1 MLLIFGLGNPGSG
14 YANNRHNVGFMAV
27 DEIVRRH
34 GLSAPR
40 ARFQSETFEG
50 VIGGSK
56 IMTLKPNTFMNNS
69 GNAVGAA
76 MRYYKLT
83 PSDILVIHDE
93 LDIDAG
99 RIKAKTGGGSA
110 GHNGIRSIAA
120 HIGADFHRLRI
131 GIAHPGDRRA
141 VIGHVLNNFAKSDRS
156 WLDPL
161 LDAMA
166 EALPLLVGGDEP
178 GFMTRVA
185 LLTRPAQTT
194 ESKGA

>member
-14 YANNRHNVGFMAV
+14 YADNRHNIGFMAV

-34 GLSAPR
+34 GLSASR
-40 ARFQSETFEG
+40 VRFQSETLEG
-50 VIGGSK
+50 EIDGAK
-56 IMTLKPNTFMNNS
+56 IMALKPTTFMNNS

-83 PSDILVIHDE
+83 PADILVIHDE
-93 LDIDAG
+93 IDLDAG
-99 RIKAKTGGGSA
+99 RIKVKTGGGSA

-120 HIGADFHRLRI
+120 HIGADFKRLRI
-131 GIAHPGDRRA
+131 GIAHPGEKDD
-141 VIGHVLNNFAKSDRS
+141 VIGHVLNNFAKSDKA

-161 LDAMA
+161 LDAIA
-166 EALPLLVGGDEP
+166 ETLPLLVAGDEP

-185 LLTRPAQTT
+185 LLTRPV
-194 ESKGA
+194 E

>member
-14 YANNRHNVGFMAV
+14 YANNRHNIGFMAV

-34 GLSAPR
+34 GFSASR

-50 VIGGSK
+50 VIGGTK
-56 IMTLKPNTFMNNS
+56 IMALKPTTFVNNS

-83 PSDILVIHDE
+83 PSDIMVIHDE
-93 LDIDAG
+93 LDLDAG
-99 RIKAKTGGGSA
+99 RLRVKSGGGSA

-120 HIGADFHRLRI
+120 HIGPDFHRLRI

-141 VIGHVLNNFAKSDRS
+141 VIGHVLNNFAKSDMA
-156 WLDPL
+156 WLGPM
-161 LDAMA
+161 LDAIA
-166 EALPLLVGGDEP
+166 EALPLLVDGDGP

-185 LLTRPAQTT
+185 LLTRPSETK
-194 ESKGA
+194 EV

>member
-14 YANNRHNVGFMAV
+14 YADNRHNIGFMAV

-50 VIGGSK
+50 VISESK
-56 IMTLKPNTFMNNS
+56 VMACKPTTYMNNS
-69 GNAVGAA
+69 GDAVGAA

-83 PSDILVIHDE
+83 PADVVVIHDE
-93 LDIDAG
+93 IDLEAG
-99 RIKAKTGGGSA
+99 KIRVKRGGGSA

-120 HIGADFHRLRI
+120 HIGPEFQRLRI
-131 GIAHPGDRRA
+131 GIAHPGDKRA
-141 VIGHVLNNFAKSDRS
+141 VIGHVLDNFAKSDKA

-161 LDAMA
+161 LDALA
-166 EALPLLVGGDEP
+166 EAMPLLVGGDAP

-185 LLTRPAQTT
+185 LLTRADDTKDT
-194 ESKGA
+194 

>member
-34 GLSAPR
+34 NLSAPR
-40 ARFQSETFEG
+40 ARFQSESFEG
-50 VIGGSK
+50 VIDGVK
-56 IMTLKPNTFMNNS
+56 VMALKPNTFMNNS

-76 MRYYKLT
+76 MRYYKQT
-83 PSDILVIHDE
+83 PDDILVIHDE

-99 RIKAKTGGGSA
+99 RLKVKTGGGSA

-120 HIGADFHRLRI
+120 HIGPDFQRMRI
-131 GIAHPGDRRA
+131 GIAHPGDRDA
-141 VIGHVLNNFAKSDRS
+141 VIGHVLENFAKSDKL

-161 LDAMA
+161 LDAIADAM
-166 EALPLLVGGDEP
+166 PLLVAGDGP

-185 LLTRPAQTT
+185 LLTRPPEPKDT
-194 ESKGA
+194 